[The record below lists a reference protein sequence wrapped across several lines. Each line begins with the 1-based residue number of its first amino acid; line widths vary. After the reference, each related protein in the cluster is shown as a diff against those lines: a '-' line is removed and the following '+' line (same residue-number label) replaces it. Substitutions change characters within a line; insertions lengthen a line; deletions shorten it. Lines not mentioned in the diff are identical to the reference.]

1 MRRKCALLG
10 LVALLAL
17 GACVTPPPAPT
28 SPPPANPTEPGP
40 RATAGSLPSRTEPAA
55 PLPTDTAPASTAT
68 SPQAAPSAKTWTVVP
83 LTGSEPITET
93 TTPEPSIEPGM
104 QPAITQAQAD
114 LARHLQISAGQI
126 SVISAQSVTWP
137 DRSLGCPQP
146 GMSYL
151 QVLVDGVLI
160 RLRVGGQ
167 VYEYHGGGGR
177 PLFLC
182 ERRPGAKAVP
192 QPPASSQPNQ

>member
-1 MRRKCALLG
+1 MRRKCALLC
-10 LVALLAL
+10 LVSLLAL
-17 GACVTPPPAPT
+17 GACVTPPAPAN
-28 SPPPANPTEPGP
+28 PPPANPT
-40 RATAGSLPSRTEPAA
+40 ATAGSLSAPTEPAA
-55 PLPTDTAPASTAT
+55 PLPTATALASTAT
-68 SPQAAPSAKTWTVVP
+68 SQQAAPPAKTWTVAP

-93 TTPEPSIEPGM
+93 ATPEPSIEPGL
-104 QPAITQAQAD
+104 QPAIAQAQAD
-114 LARHLQISAGQI
+114 LARHLQVSADQI

-182 ERRPGAKAVP
+182 ERRPGAKAAP
-192 QPPASSQPNQ
+192 QPPAPSQPNQ